1 MQAKIC
7 NIIMATETEQQKKAR
22 LLKEKKARLKK
33 AEEQIAADA
42 AKKAALKARLAKT
55 NVDLTKIT
63 NKDVTTKPKPKDKTP
78 PKVSSGSRLAFG
90 RGSLSS
96 GQTKLQRK
104 KGRKS
109 YRA

>member
-1 MQAKIC
+1 
-7 NIIMATETEQQKKAR
+7 
-22 LLKEKKARLKK
+22 
-33 AEEQIAADA
+33 
-42 AKKAALKARLAKT
+42 
-55 NVDLTKIT
+55 
-63 NKDVTTKPKPKDKTP
+63 KPKDKTP